1 MLIKQL
7 DIENFKG
14 TSKLSLSIDWKVI
27 ILTTEIFIKNK
38 WNMLGIYY
46 CMHVFCKRRLTLSNK
61 GDCTCRIQA
70 RNK

>member
-27 ILTTEIFIKNK
+27 ILTTEIFIKNEALAK
-38 WNMLGIYY
+38 
-46 CMHVFCKRRLTLSNK
+46 
-61 GDCTCRIQA
+61 
-70 RNK
+70 